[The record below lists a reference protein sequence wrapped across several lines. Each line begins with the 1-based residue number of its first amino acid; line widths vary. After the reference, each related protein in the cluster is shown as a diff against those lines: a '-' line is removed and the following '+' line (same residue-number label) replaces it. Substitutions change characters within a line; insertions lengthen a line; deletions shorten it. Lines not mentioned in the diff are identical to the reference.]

1 MTKSRLLVDYEIVE
15 MSGTKLAI
23 FKNGG
28 EDVYVVNQETA
39 YILNLLK
46 KGFGNAEIVSE
57 LNSHYGLH
65 PDLAGNLLGDL
76 LIQLK
81 DNELFSE

>member
-28 EDVYVVNQETA
+28 EDDYVISKN
-39 YILNLLK
+39 
-46 KGFGNAEIVSE
+46 
-57 LNSHYGLH
+57 
-65 PDLAGNLLGDL
+65 
-76 LIQLK
+76 
-81 DNELFSE
+81 LFSKDAIKSSFFSSKSCFCQKSVKKKHP